1 MCLWDE
7 WLCANR
13 LYSCEQFHTM
23 NMCSNSNNT
32 VASVSLFLLALCL
45 NLALNQTYALLCECK
60 LKDAVFLLPQTPE
73 KLLKRTTCSQVFWEF
88 RGVQLLCSHCPCMLH
103 YIHKSF
109 LVTFQ
114 RKVKSKK
121 RCPRTEWDVVW
132 NNTPLSKFHY
142 SALLYSFISSDKVT
156 SLLNYLFS
164 YRAGPGRGQG
174 CRTRNIFRAF
184 FECKAIINEI
194 PWAASLVP
202 LSNTEL

>member
-88 RGVQLLCSHCPCMLH
+88 RGVQLLCSHCPCMIH

-132 NNTPLSKFHY
+132 NNTPFPFWANSTIVLYCIHS
-142 SALLYSFISSDKVT
+142 SAVIRWPAYWIICFLIALVLAEGKV
-156 SLLNYLFS
+156 
-164 YRAGPGRGQG
+164 AEQG
-174 CRTRNIFRAF
+174 TF
-184 FECKAIINEI
+184 FEHFLNLRPSSMKY
-194 PWAASLVP
+194 L
-202 LSNTEL
+202 ELLLLCH